1 MHHRLWS
8 QPRQSVGRRLS
19 IGQIALDK
27 FCPWINRVA
36 MSLTQ
41 VIKNGDVVLLIEQH
55 LRANAADV
63 TGAADNEN
71 FHRGAILPISPAELK
86 FAISQL
92 RRFFLA
98 RECEEHPA
106 RGTMFSPRR

>member
-8 QPRQSVGRRLS
+8 QPRQSIGRRLS

-27 FCPWINRVA
+27 FCPWIYCVT

-41 VIKNGDVVLLIEQH
+41 VIENGDVVLLIEQN
-55 LRANAADV
+55 LRANATDV

-71 FHRGAILPISPAELK
+71 FHRGAILPFSPAELK
-86 FAISQL
+86 FAIREL
-92 RRFFLA
+92 R
-98 RECEEHPA
+98 
-106 RGTMFSPRR
+106 